1 MKKANNIEITSQ
13 EIANW
18 FLSRISMSPKKLQ
31 KMLYYAYSWVLTL
44 TNDSSDHIENKL
56 FNDSFEAWAHGP
68 VLMDIYHHY
77 KDCGYNN
84 IPKYEGKV
92 VKLPDEIDDILNQVI
107 DVYGKYTADQLE
119 SITHQESPWINAR
132 KDLSPLESSNNMI
145 SDQDIFSCYIKRVSE
160 D

>member
-1 MKKANNIEITSQ
+1 MKNTELTSQ

-18 FLSRISMSPKKLQ
+18 FLSRSSMSPKKLQ

-44 TNDSSDHIENKL
+44 TNDSSTHIKNRL

-68 VLMDIYHHY
+68 VLMDIYHLY
-77 KDCGYNN
+77 KEYGYNN
-84 IPKYEGKV
+84 IPKYEGSV
-92 VKLPDEIDDILNQVI
+92 AEVPDEIDDILNQVM
-107 DVYGKYTADQLE
+107 DVYGDYTADQLE

-132 KDLSPLESSNNMI
+132 KGLSPLESSNRTI
-145 SDQDIFSCYIKRVSE
+145 SDTDIFSCYIKRVSE